1 MSMRE
6 GSAEVVIVCPLEA
19 AFAWLADPRNAGEWF
34 ASVALPEP
42 PARPLR
48 VGATWRFRMTRQHGR
63 SIPIRL
69 AAYQPPHSFTW
80 ETTYPGWRDNLQ
92 WTLALAPAPDADSNP
107 ASATSL
113 RMTIRQ
119 RPGPLGWPAL
129 LLATLLVRLSVTEGA
144 SMAAR
149 AERAASRAGEAL
161 AATAI
166 LTYDP
171 ERRPPRSLHGPRS
184 GKGARGGKRR

>member
-6 GSAEVVIVCPLEA
+6 GSAEVVIACPVDA
-19 AFAWLADPRNAGEWF
+19 AFAWLADPRNAGAWF

-42 PARPLR
+42 PPRPLR
-48 VGATWRFRMTRQHGR
+48 AGATWRFSMTRQHGR
-63 SIPIRL
+63 TIPMRL
-69 AAYQPPHSFTW
+69 VEYQPPRAFTW

-92 WTLALAPAPDADSNP
+92 WTLALAPAPDADD
-107 ASATSL
+107 TTRL

-129 LLATLLVRLSVTEGA
+129 LLAALVARLSVTEGA

-149 AERAASRAGEAL
+149 AERAAARAGEAL
-161 AATAI
+161 AAAVTLA
-166 LTYDP
+166 YGPD
-171 ERRPPRSLHGPRS
+171 RRPPRSRPRS
-184 GKGARGGKRR
+184 PRGGKGGSKRR